1 MRTKLG
7 RVVILVDDYEKAFD
21 FYEKNFS
28 CHKLYDDVNASGQR
42 LLHIGF
48 SEDRGVG
55 IWLLQA
61 DQLEKQKLGKQTGEH
76 PTLVIYTDDV
86 EALYYHVQGNGV
98 QIIQPLGVARDNK
111 FFHCL
116 DLYGNKLTV
125 VEL

>member
-7 RVVILVDDYEKAFD
+7 RAVILVDDYDKAFE
-21 FYEKNFS
+21 FYEKNFF
-28 CHKLYDDVNASGQR
+28 CQKLYDDVNATGQR

-55 IWLLQA
+55 IWLLKA
-61 DQLEKQKLGKQTGEH
+61 DESQKQKTGKQTGDQ

-86 EALYYHVQGNGV
+86 EELYYHVQENGV
-98 QIIQPLGVARDNK
+98 TIIQTLGVARDNK

-116 DLYGNKLTV
+116 DLYGNRLTV